1 MSRRVSFP
9 RVLTAAGLVALAS
22 CGGPTAATPP
32 SRPAEAPS
40 PAGTAPSTAP
50 ATPRRVESLVDVV
63 PRDAVLAASVPGAD
77 ALLAGA
83 APAVREALL
92 AEVAAV
98 LAGQSG
104 LSPDLARDLTASFD
118 GAAVFAAGDAVRGGA
133 LGALLEQGCAAARF
147 RDGAPVERVLKE
159 LPLEAGEGGVF
170 AIRGDKDGVV
180 AHGAWLAEPR
190 VALLCARP
198 EPLARALRVAERREA
213 SFRTSA
219 LFQAERAQDP
229 WLAAD
234 LHRLSGSGAA
244 GPEPGSRLFMAL
256 PVRQGASA
264 LHVELAVHGPGY
276 PALGTVLA
284 ATDHGAVAKLPA
296 GALMTLGLSLQRPPG
311 KTVSDVLGAFNGLAG
326 GPAAAAAAGALAEI
340 GLELGDLDRA
350 LGGEAAIGIYRD
362 PKHKL
367 TLAGGLTG
375 GQRDEALRHSAV
387 LIALATAD
395 EAAQKKVFGAVAAQM
410 KRTSK
415 KLRVKPGSLAQD
427 LEDGNELRAE
437 ARQGFVLIGA
447 GDRKYLAQV
456 AARFG
461 KEKESLAASPSFA
474 EARADAKAASHLQ
487 MYIDRQALAGL
498 LDGAAAASF
507 GALGGSPTLLSLA
520 LAPSDRGLELTLSGH
535 GGVEI
540 LGAGAALAVYGVRR
554 YITSAKT
561 AEAKN
566 TVLAMARS
574 AAGAFERAA
583 GAAGAKKAGPPSRAL
598 CKSAT
603 PVPAAVP
610 PGTRYT
616 PSASPGKDFNQG
628 DDASGWRCLRFG
640 VEAPFYYR
648 YDYRAGSGYKGPA
661 RGGPDPG
668 KDGFEVSAEGD
679 LDGDGETSLFTRTG
693 KIENGKLV
701 LSPQIFISNEQE

>member
-1 MSRRVSFP
+1 MSRRMSFP
-9 RVLTAAGLVALAS
+9 GLLTAAGLVALAS

-32 SRPAEAPS
+32 SRSAAAPA
-40 PAGTAPSTAP
+40 PAGTTPSTVA

-63 PRDAVLAASVPGAD
+63 PSDAVLVASVPGVD

-83 APAVREALL
+83 PPADREAVL
-92 AEVAAV
+92 AEVAAI
-98 LAGQSG
+98 LAGKAG
-104 LSPDLARDLTASFD
+104 LSPDLARDLAASFD
-118 GAAVFAAGDAVRGGA
+118 GATVFAGGEAARSGA
-133 LGALLEQGCAAARF
+133 LWALVEQGCAAARF

-170 AIRGDKDGVV
+170 AIRGDKASVV
-180 AHGAWLAEPR
+180 AHGAWLPESR

-213 SFRTSA
+213 SFRTSP
-219 LFQAERAQDP
+219 LFQAERAKDP
-229 WLAAD
+229 WLAVD
-234 LHRLSGSGAA
+234 LHGLSGSGAT
-244 GPEPGSRLFMAL
+244 GPEPGSRLFMTHPL
-256 PVRQGASA
+256 REDNSG
-264 LHVELAVHGPGY
+264 LHMELAVYGPGY

-284 ATDHGAVAKLPA
+284 ATDHGSVAKLPA
-296 GALMTLGLSLQRPPG
+296 GALATLGLSLQPSPG
-311 KTVSDVLGAFNGLAG
+311 KTVRDVLGAFDGLAG
-326 GPAAAAAAGALAEI
+326 GPAAAAAAGALAGI

-367 TLAGGLTG
+367 NVAGG
-375 GQRDEALRHSAV
+375 RSDEALRHSAV
-387 LIALATAD
+387 LIALATED
-395 EAAQKKVFGAVAAQM
+395 EAAQKKVFGAIAAQM

-415 KLRVKPGSLAQD
+415 KLRTRPGWLAQD
-427 LEDGNELRAE
+427 LEEGNELTAE
-437 ARQGFVLIGA
+437 VRRGFVLIGA
-447 GDRKYLAQV
+447 GDRGYLAQV

-474 EARADAKAASHLQ
+474 EARAGAKAASHLQ
-487 MYIDRQALAGL
+487 VYVDRQALAGI
-498 LDGAAAASF
+498 LDGDVAARIR
-507 GALGGSPTLLSLA
+507 ALGSPTLLSLA
-520 LAPSDRGLELTLSGH
+520 LAPSDRGLELTLSGL
-535 GGVEI
+535 GGVE
-540 LGAGAALAVYGVRR
+540 LVGASAALAVHGVRR
-554 YITSAKT
+554 YIASAKA

-583 GAAGAKKAGPPSRAL
+583 GAAGTQKSGPPSRAL

-610 PGTRYT
+610 PGIRYT
-616 PSASPGKDFNQG
+616 PSSSPGKDFNQG

-640 VEAPFYYR
+640 VEVPFHYQ

-701 LSPQIFISNEQE
+701 LSPQLFISNELE

>member
-9 RVLTAAGLVALAS
+9 SVLTAAGLVALAS

-40 PAGTAPSTAP
+40 PAGSAPSTVPAP
-50 ATPRRVESLVDVV
+50 PRRVESLVDIV
-63 PRDAVLAASVPGAD
+63 PRDAALAVSVPGAD

-92 AEVAAV
+92 AEAAAV

-104 LSPDLARDLTASFD
+104 MSPELARDLAASFD
-118 GAAVFAAGDAVRGGA
+118 GATVFVLGEAARGGA
-133 LGALLEQGCAAARF
+133 VGARAEHSCAAARF
-147 RDGAPVERVLKE
+147 RDTAPVERLLKE
-159 LPLEAGEGGVF
+159 LPRETGEGGVF
-170 AIRGDKDGVV
+170 AIRGDKDSVV
-180 AHGAWLAEPR
+180 AHGAWLAESR

-198 EPLARALRVAERREA
+198 EPLARALRVAERREP

-244 GPEPGSRLFMAL
+244 EPGSRLFMAL

-264 LHVELAVHGPGY
+264 LHVELAVYGPGY

-311 KTVSDVLGAFNGLAG
+311 KTVSDVLGAFDGLAG

-350 LGGEAAIGIYRD
+350 LGGEAAVGIYRD

-367 TLAGGLTG
+367 TLAGGLAG
-375 GQRDEALRHSAV
+375 GRRDEALRHSAV

-437 ARQGFVLIGA
+437 ARRGFVLIGA

-461 KEKESLAASPSFA
+461 NEKESLAASPSFA
-474 EARADAKAASHLQ
+474 EARADAKATSHLQ
-487 MYIDRQALAGL
+487 MYIDRQALAGV

-520 LAPSDRGLELTLSGH
+520 LAPSDRGLELTLTGH

-583 GAAGAKKAGPPSRAL
+583 GAAGTQKGGPPSRAL

-616 PSASPGKDFNQG
+616 PSSSPGKDFNQG
-628 DDASGWRCLRFG
+628 DDTSGWRCLRFS
-640 VEAPFYYR
+640 VEEPFYYQ

-693 KIENGKLV
+693 KIINGKLV